1 MSREPKAICAC
12 GAAHAP
18 FAASESGPPA
28 IEAQD
33 LTVRLGGHTA
43 LENVSFSLPT
53 GAFLSVI
60 GPNGAGKT
68 TLLRVILGLV
78 SPTAGR
84 LRVFE
89 HDPHCLPPGSLSYVP
104 QHKNLDRSFPGR
116 TYELVAT
123 GKTRRWPWL
132 LSKAQRSEAIEAL
145 NRLGS
150 AHLADKP
157 IGSLSGGELQR
168 AFLARAFIGRPKLLV
183 LDEPSTGIDLAGE
196 ADMYV
201 QLERYQA
208 ETQATVILITHD
220 LNAVCHLCSN
230 ILVINQRL
238 VSYGPAT
245 TALTEEHL
253 RRAFGHVGH
262 QHAMLLNARPDV

>member
-1 MSREPKAICAC
+1 MSSETLCAC
-12 GAAHAP
+12 GAKHVP
-18 FAASESGPPA
+18 FAPLKAAPPA
-28 IEAQD
+28 LEASD

-43 LENVSFSLPT
+43 LENVSFTLPA

-78 SPTAGR
+78 APTAGR
-84 LRVFE
+84 MRVFE
-89 HDPHCLPPGSLSYVP
+89 HDPLCLPPGSLGYVP

-116 TYELVAT
+116 TAELVAT
-123 GKTRRWPWL
+123 GKTRRWPGL
-132 LSKAQRSEAIEAL
+132 LSREQRQEAVEAL
-145 NRLGS
+145 ERLGS

-230 ILVINQRL
+230 ILVLNQRL
-238 VSYGPAT
+238 VSFGPAA
-245 TALTEEHL
+245 TALSEEHL

-262 QHAMLLNARPDV
+262 QHAMLLNSRPDV